1 MDFAQQRTRGVLT
14 DLRWA
19 AVRRA
24 KRRQSAEPNL
34 LQYLGKE
41 KSAAGREAECRG
53 VLTDLRWA
61 AVHRAKRRQSAE
73 LSFKQIKNPE
83 PMARGFRIHV
93 LLLLQQIIGRHPS
106 ALAS

>member
-24 KRRQSAEPNL
+24 KRSQSAERSSS
-34 LQYLGKE
+34 Q
-41 KSAAGREAECRG
+41 
-53 VLTDLRWA
+53 
-61 AVHRAKRRQSAE
+61 
-73 LSFKQIKNPE
+73 QIKNPE

-93 LLLLQQIIGRHPS
+93 LLLLQQIIRRHPG
-106 ALAS
+106 ALTA

>member
-24 KRRQSAEPNL
+24 KRRQSAE
-34 LQYLGKE
+34 
-41 KSAAGREAECRG
+41 
-53 VLTDLRWA
+53 
-61 AVHRAKRRQSAE
+61 
-73 LSFKQIKNPE
+73 LSSQQIKNPE

-93 LLLLQQIIGRHPS
+93 LLLLQQIIRRHPG
-106 ALAS
+106 ALTA

>member
-1 MDFAQQRTRGVLT
+1 MDFAQQRTRGVLA

-41 KSAAGREAECRG
+41 KSAADREAECSG
-53 VLTDLRWA
+53 VLTDLNWA
-61 AVHRAKRRQSAE
+61 AVRQAKAIRQAIR
-73 LSFKQIKNPE
+73 FKANKKPRTNGP
-83 PMARGFRIHV
+83 GF
-93 LLLLQQIIGRHPS
+93 
-106 ALAS
+106 